1 MEAETQGTSS
11 SPTDGTTQPQA
22 QPGRRQRKA
31 RPQVDMPTDYARILE
46 IIQSP
51 YLGHYLQRKG
61 LLTRKVLCRCRKAM
75 SLQVLRQHTDGYAFS
90 RKNTNAI
97 EAYWSRLKK
106 KLREHGPI
114 RGRNIWAHV
123 DEAQYRLWYG
133 LKADNLP
140 QAWELFLKHVAEAYP
155 VGDRTCS
162 AEDEALQSQS

>member
-1 MEAETQGTSS
+1 MEAEMQGTSS

-22 QPGRRQRKA
+22 QPGRRRRKA
-31 RPQVDMPTDYARILE
+31 RPQVDIPTDYARILE

-75 SLQVLRQHTDGYAFS
+75 PLQVSLLF

-133 LKADNLP
+133 LKADNLA

>member
-1 MEAETQGTSS
+1 MYDSAQKKALFEQVNDRSWPSLRAVIKKWIAPGSVIV
-11 SPTDGTTQPQA
+11 TDEWKG
-22 QPGRRQRKA
+22 
-31 RPQVDMPTDYARILE
+31 YARLASE
-46 IIQSP
+46 G
-51 YLGHYLQRKG
+51 YRH
-61 LLTRKVLCRCRKAM
+61 LTVNH
-75 SLQVLRQHTDGYAFS
+75 SVNFVDPVS

-140 QAWELFLKHVAEAYP
+140 QAWELFLKHVAKAYP